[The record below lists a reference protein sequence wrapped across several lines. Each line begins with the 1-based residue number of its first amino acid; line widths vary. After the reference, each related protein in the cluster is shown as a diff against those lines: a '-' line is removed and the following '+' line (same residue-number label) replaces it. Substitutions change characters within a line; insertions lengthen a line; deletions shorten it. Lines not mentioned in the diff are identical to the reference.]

1 MATKRANRVIGK
13 TERGQSLKQAKIS
26 TRLGGAAALVAAL
39 LVGAVPTAVQA
50 EDVWTCTWPGFSSDH
65 RPVLMR
71 FKVQGDFLI
80 EDNSLRTGEEPLSS
94 SGSHLPES
102 YRILQN
108 NENAVIATMA
118 IAAIPPGHS
127 KLSILS
133 RTFVIDKSTGEL
145 VWSNLT
151 LGEPDSANKP
161 VHGTC
166 RVGHE
171 G

>member
-1 MATKRANRVIGK
+1 
-13 TERGQSLKQAKIS
+13 
-26 TRLGGAAALVAAL
+26 
-39 LVGAVPTAVQA
+39 
-50 EDVWTCTWPGFSSDH
+50 
-65 RPVLMR
+65 
-71 FKVQGDFLI
+71 LI
-80 EDNSLRTGEEPLSS
+80 EEDDPVQ
-94 SGSHLPES
+94 ES

-108 NENAVIATMA
+108 NEYAIIAAMA

-133 RTFVIDKSTGEL
+133 RTFVIDKSNGEL

-151 LGEPDSANKP
+151 LGEPDSMSKP

-171 G
+171 H